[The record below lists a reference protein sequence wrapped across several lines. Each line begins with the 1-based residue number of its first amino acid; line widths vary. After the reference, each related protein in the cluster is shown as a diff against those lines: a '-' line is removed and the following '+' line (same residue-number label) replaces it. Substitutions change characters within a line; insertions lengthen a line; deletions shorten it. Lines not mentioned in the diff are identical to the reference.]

1 MNSVVFTSAYRFS
14 TLFQF
19 DPTDTPWTLARACT
33 WCLIEC
39 SSGIISA
46 CLPTLRPL
54 FMMLSSKF
62 SSTLGTSHAQTSDY
76 HNSALKSTGGGHSAL
91 RPDLNSKQ
99 RIRLEISQAD
109 DASGDEVPL
118 NSIRVQRDM
127 TWQETVYDS
136 PRQDA

>member
-1 MNSVVFTSAYRFS
+1 
-14 TLFQF
+14 
-19 DPTDTPWTLARACT
+19 
-33 WCLIEC
+33 
-39 SSGIISA
+39 
-46 CLPTLRPL
+46 
-54 FMMLSSKF
+54 MMLSSKF